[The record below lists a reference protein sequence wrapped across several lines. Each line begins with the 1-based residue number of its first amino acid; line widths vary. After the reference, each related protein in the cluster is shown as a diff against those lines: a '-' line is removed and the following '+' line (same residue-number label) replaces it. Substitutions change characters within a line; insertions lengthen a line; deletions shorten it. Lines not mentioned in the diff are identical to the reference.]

1 MTAEKKIWIYKKE
14 LDNGVY
20 EKFHDKYQ
28 VPFFEFMKA
37 MTRVI
42 IKMSPM
48 IKFYSL
54 NN

>member
-1 MTAEKKIWIYKKE
+1 MTAEKKIWIYKE

-20 EKFHDKYQ
+20 EKFHGKYQ

-42 IKMSPM
+42 MKMSPM
-48 IKFYSL
+48 IKF
-54 NN
+54 